1 MAEMK
6 GLVYPVILIEDGDG
20 YLVSVPDFD
29 IDTQGDSLAEAI
41 YMAKDAIGIMG
52 IQLQDEKK
60 KIPEPFSVRR
70 ELEDGEKMAL
80 VDIDFT
86 EYRKKH
92 DKRMVKK
99 NCTIPYYLNEA
110 AEKVGVNFSRLLQ
123 EALAAKLGI

>member
-1 MAEMK
+1 MNKMEAT
-6 GLVYPVILIEDGDG
+6 VYPVILTKDGDG
-20 YLVSVPDFD
+20 YLVYVPDFD
-29 IDTQGDSLAEAI
+29 IDTEGDNLAEAI

-60 KIPEPFSVRR
+60 ELPVPFSA
-70 ELEDGEKMAL
+70 EHEIANGESMAL

-86 EYRKKH
+86 DYRKKH

-110 AEKVGVNFSRLLQ
+110 AERSGINFSRLLQ
-123 EALAAKLGI
+123 EALSAKLGI